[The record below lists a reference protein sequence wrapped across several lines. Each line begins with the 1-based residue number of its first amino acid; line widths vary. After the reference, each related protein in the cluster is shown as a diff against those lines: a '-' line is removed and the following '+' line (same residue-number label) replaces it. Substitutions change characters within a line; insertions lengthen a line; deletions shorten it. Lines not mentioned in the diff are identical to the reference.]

1 METSI
6 KLLIDDGSKKGKL
19 RFYAEKRDTKP
30 SWVGMAGPLTF
41 FCICLA
47 LLGIPL
53 GMGFVLVFGYYFL
66 YKRGVE
72 IEIRE
77 LAEFKKTHT
86 VNGLK
91 ARQVYG
97 NDPFDFRFIIIALG
111 FLFSYYLHFNLHL
124 TDAQLSVI
132 FPAIMGFLLIVNI
145 YVKRL
150 RMNYT

>member
-77 LAEFKKTHT
+77 LAEFKKTQT

-91 ARQVYG
+91 ARQVSG
-97 NDPFDFRFIIIALG
+97 HDPFDFTFIIIALG
-111 FLFSYYLHFNLHL
+111 FPYSYYLHSYLHL
-124 TDAQLSVI
+124 TDSQLSLV
-132 FPAIMGFLLIVNI
+132 FTATMTLLIMGNT
-145 YVKRL
+145 YAKKL